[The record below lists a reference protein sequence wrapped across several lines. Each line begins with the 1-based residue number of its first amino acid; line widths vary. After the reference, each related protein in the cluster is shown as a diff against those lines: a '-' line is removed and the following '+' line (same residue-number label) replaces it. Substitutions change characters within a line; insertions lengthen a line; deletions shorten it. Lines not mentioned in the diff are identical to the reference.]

1 MNSFFTFW
9 ILKPKSNYW
18 IFLPLGYTFFLQ
30 ILTGFP
36 KPESLKK
43 FDANDLFIRF
53 SEELF
58 GYPFWLQDLS
68 HLPLFFAL
76 AWLWSWK
83 LGPIN
88 GFTNLFQNKAFLI
101 SAIYAV
107 VNEMAQ
113 EFIPDRFPSVGRL
126 NYELIR
132 GVFGSVY
139 TLAFHP
145 EIFPLSDLI
154 TYTGYSFLIAPSLS
168 SNVG

>member
-113 EFIPDRFPSVGRL
+113 EFIPDRFPSVGDMIMNL
-126 NYELIR
+126 S
-132 GVFGSVY
+132 GVFLGVIIHSH
-139 TLAFHP
+139 LNRR
-145 EIFPLSDLI
+145 
-154 TYTGYSFLIAPSLS
+154 YSPSQI
-168 SNVG
+168 

>member
-88 GFTNLFQNKAFLI
+88 VDSQTCSKIRLFSFQRFMRWSMKWRRSLFPTAFLPW
-101 SAIYAV
+101 AI
-107 VNEMAQ
+107 
-113 EFIPDRFPSVGRL
+113 
-126 NYELIR
+126 
-132 GVFGSVY
+132 
-139 TLAFHP
+139 
-145 EIFPLSDLI
+145 
-154 TYTGYSFLIAPSLS
+154 
-168 SNVG
+168 

>member
-1 MNSFFTFW
+1 MDK
-9 ILKPKSNYW
+9 I
-18 IFLPLGYTFFLQ
+18 
-30 ILTGFP
+30 
-36 KPESLKK
+36 LKK

-83 LGPIN
+83 IGPIR
-88 GFTNLFQNKAFLI
+88 GFTELLPNKAFLI

-113 EFIPDRFPSVGRL
+113 EFIPDRFPSLGD
-126 NYELIR
+126 LIMNLS
-132 GVFGSVY
+132 GVFLGVFTHSY
-139 TLAFHP
+139 FNRR
-145 EIFPLSDLI
+145 
-154 TYTGYSFLIAPSLS
+154 YSTFQI
-168 SNVG
+168 